1 MASSPQTDTKRVVPR
16 LYLVT
21 PEVEDAAA
29 LARALEPAL
38 AATDIAAVLLRLAP
52 GGESELIRR
61 VKVLAPVVQ
70 RTGAALILDDH
81 PDIVAR
87 AGADGAHLTGID
99 ALNDAIESLKPER
112 IAGAGG
118 MYTRHDSMLAAE
130 AGADYVLF
138 GEPEANGQRPSFAA
152 IEDRVAWWAE
162 VFQLP
167 CVAFAADLD
176 EVGPLAAAGADFVA
190 VGDYIWTNARGPAVA
205 IAEAAERL
213 ALPEQVE

>member
-1 MASSPQTDTKRVVPR
+1 MASPPQSEPRVVPR

-21 PEVEDAAA
+21 PPVDDAAA
-29 LARALEPAL
+29 FARVLEPVL
-38 AATDIAAVLLRLAP
+38 AAVDIAAVLLRLAP

-61 VKVLAPVVQ
+61 VKALAPVVQ
-70 RTGAALILDDH
+70 GTGAALILDNH

-87 AGADGAHLTGID
+87 AGADGAHLTGIE
-99 ALNDAIESLKPER
+99 AFNDAIGSLKPER

-118 MYTRHDSMLAAE
+118 MDTRHDSMLAAE

-138 GEPEANGQRPSFAA
+138 GEPDAEGARPSFGA

-162 VFQLP
+162 VFQPP

-176 EVGPLAAAGADFVA
+176 EIGPLVVAGADFIA
-190 VGDYIWTNARGPAVA
+190 VGDCIWNDARGPAVA
-205 IAEAAERL
+205 IVAAAERL
-213 ALPEQVE
+213 MLPETVR

>member
-1 MASSPQTDTKRVVPR
+1 MASPPQSEARVAPR

-21 PEVEDAAA
+21 PPVDDAAA
-29 LARALEPAL
+29 FARVLEPVL
-38 AATDIAAVLLRLAP
+38 AAVDIAAVLLRLAP

-61 VKVLAPVVQ
+61 AKALAPVVQ
-70 RTGAALILDDH
+70 GTGAALILDNQ

-87 AGADGAHLTGID
+87 AGADGAHLTGIE
-99 ALNDAIESLKPER
+99 AFNDAIGSLKPDR

-118 MYTRHDSMLAAE
+118 MDTRHDSMLAAE

-138 GEPEANGQRPSFAA
+138 GEPDADGARPSFGA

-162 VFQLP
+162 VFQPP

-176 EVGPLAAAGADFVA
+176 EIAPLVVAGADFIA
-190 VGDYIWTNARGPAVA
+190 VGDCIWNDARGPAAAIVA
-205 IAEAAERL
+205 AAERL
-213 ALPEQVE
+213 VLPETVR